1 MFICIYGNIYDC
13 IYTCTCIYLQPNIDT
28 DNKIEE
34 HFQQLAQ
41 DMDID
46 GKVIDTKWIHEHIN
60 V

>member
-1 MFICIYGNIYDC
+1 MFICIYVNIHFC
-13 IYTCTCIYLQPNIDT
+13 MYTCTCTYLQPNIDN

-46 GKVIDTKWIHEHIN
+46 GKVIYTK
-60 V
+60 

>member
-1 MFICIYGNIYDC
+1 MFICIYGNIYVY

-46 GKVIDTKWIHEHIN
+46 GKVIDTK
-60 V
+60 